1 MPPIS
6 PRPLHWQTLKY
17 TVDHRLVGILS
28 NFENGKDPVSGS
40 VAEPFDVFQPNVH
53 RYLLRPIEKNY
64 IVLYFHDIDL
74 IHVFEVTRAIYK
86 CSYMNK
92 PLRHSLFWTNE

>member
-1 MPPIS
+1 MGKIWENVFIVSMPPIS

-28 NFENGKDPVSGS
+28 NFENGKDPVSVS

-53 RYLLRPIEKNY
+53 RYLLRPIERNY
-64 IVLYFHDIDL
+64 YIFMTL
-74 IHVFEVTRAIYK
+74 T
-86 CSYMNK
+86 
-92 PLRHSLFWTNE
+92 

>member
-1 MPPIS
+1 MGKTWENVFIVSIPPIS

-28 NFENGKDPVSGS
+28 FETGKDPVSVS

-53 RYLLRPIEKNY
+53 RYLLRPIERNY
-64 IVLYFHDIDL
+64 YIFMT
-74 IHVFEVTRAIYK
+74 FT
-86 CSYMNK
+86 
-92 PLRHSLFWTNE
+92 